1 MPPVDWLS
9 DSLAST
15 DPASRAPDAAVQIS
29 QTRATLLVG
38 ARARAEPVS
47 CGAPP
52 ALGWSLPLVE
62 NTLVLRL
69 GCGDLFE
76 IVLIQA
82 KGGTSRLPTVSD
94 IARLHAVAD
103 HHRASAVVL
112 ATWRRGKELR
122 LAKLKNGDWA
132 DAEPQDIFG

>member
-1 MPPVDWLS
+1 MTKWLITYS
-9 DSLAST
+9 H
-15 DPASRAPDAAVQIS
+15 
-29 QTRATLLVG
+29 TRG
-38 ARARAEPVS
+38 ARWNIVEFGGVTGAESRGVVDLVAIRKNH
-47 CGAPP
+47 GRP
-52 ALGWSLPLVE
+52 AGG
-62 NTLVLRL
+62 TKR
-69 GCGDLFE
+69 GDLFE